1 MRAKRWTQFILG
13 GTLVATVMA
22 CTAPAPRPRET
33 GQPAAVQSSRGFTR
47 AVATTLSELRVM
59 ILQENFAVA
68 GKPEVETLVHQ
79 GLVSRDQNLVVAP
92 RLAEAVPSV
101 ENGLWK
107 VLPAGRMET
116 TWRIKDGARWH
127 DGTPFTAD
135 DLVFTARVIR
145 DPAMADLSSS
155 DFDLIE
161 GVEAVDARTVRV
173 TWKRPFID
181 ADQLFGVM
189 GYPAV
194 NVGAPLPKHLLEQAY
209 LEDKAGFS
217 ALPYW
222 SSGFVG
228 MGPYKI
234 KDWVLGSGRMVLS
247 ASDTYIL
254 GRPRIDEIEIR
265 MITDNNTM
273 LANILS
279 NEIDFSV
286 GRNLSF
292 EQSQTVREQWRG
304 GTVRLGSA
312 SNPMIIYP
320 GFLYADPV
328 IVRDVRF
335 RRAFLQAINRQELAE
350 ALLPGFSSVAHS
362 FLLPSDPDLPAL
374 EGSIVKYAYDPQSTV
389 RTLTG
394 LGYTRG
400 ADGMFRDAA
409 GQALT
414 IEMRTTS
421 DNEIHL
427 KALYPTVDY
436 LKAVGIQVTPEV
448 IPPARQRD
456 VEYRAKITGFQQTQG
471 SGSLTSLS
479 NFQSSQQKTA
489 ENGWRGQHTG
499 YANSEFDALVDRY
512 FTTIPKTERMRVA
525 GQAINHLTDQL
536 VIMTSFYVSATY
548 IVANRL
554 KNVPTNGS
562 VANIEEWES
571 GQ

>member
-1 MRAKRWTQFILG
+1 MKAKLWTPLILVG
-13 GTLVATVMA
+13 ILAVTA
-22 CTAPAPRPRET
+22 CAPSTPQLRET
-33 GQPAAVQSSRGFTR
+33 GRPAAEQSSRGFKR
-47 AVATTLSELRVM
+47 ATGTTLSELRVM

-79 GLVSRDQNLVVAP
+79 GLVTRDQNLVLVP

-107 VLPAGRMET
+107 VLPDGRMET
-116 TWRIKDGARWH
+116 TWRIRDGARWH

-135 DLVFTARVIR
+135 DLLFTARVIR
-145 DPAMADLSSS
+145 DPAMADLYTS
-155 DFDLIE
+155 DFELIE
-161 GVEAVDARTVRV
+161 GVEAADPRTVRV
-173 TWKRPFID
+173 TWKRPFIE
-181 ADQLFGVM
+181 ADQLFGVL
-189 GYPAV
+189 GPPAAQM
-194 NVGAPLPKHLLEQAY
+194 GAPLPKHLLEQAS

-222 SSGFVG
+222 SSAFVG

-234 KDWVLGSGRMVLS
+234 KEWVLGSGRMVLS
-247 ASDTYIL
+247 ANDTYVL
-254 GRPRIDEIEIR
+254 GRPKIDEIEIR

-273 LANILS
+273 LANILA
-279 NEIDFSV
+279 NEIDFTM

-292 EQSQTVREQWRG
+292 EQSQTVRGQWRD
-304 GTVRLGSA
+304 GTVRVGAA
-312 SNPMIIYP
+312 SNPLIMYP

-335 RRAFLQAINRQELAE
+335 RRAFLQAINREELAE

-362 FLLPSDPDLPAL
+362 FLLPSDPDHPTL
-374 EGSIVKYAYDPQSTV
+374 EGSIVKYAYEPQSSI
-389 RTLTG
+389 RTLAD
-394 LGYTRG
+394 LGYSRG
-400 ADGMFRDAA
+400 PDGMFRDAA
-409 GQALT
+409 GHTLT
-414 IEMRTTS
+414 IELRTTS
-421 DNEIHL
+421 DNEIHVT
-427 KALYPTVDY
+427 ALYPTIDY

-499 YANSEFDALVDRY
+499 YGNPEYDALVDRY

-525 GQAINHLTDQL
+525 GQAINHITDQL
-536 VIMTSFYVSATY
+536 VIMTSFYVSATQ

-562 VANIEEWES
+562 AANIQEWES
-571 GQ
+571 DQ